1 MVTAIVGAGTPEA
14 AWQSWPAL
22 HALPALE
29 LAGCTRA
36 LLVAPHPD
44 DEVLGGGGLLRLLH
58 KHGVRTEIVAVTDG
72 GASHPDSPTVRPDE
86 LTVLRR
92 AESRRALARLG
103 LGAVPV
109 HRLGCADGAVAESVV
124 AARVT
129 ALLGE
134 ATGSTWCLATWRGD
148 GHPDHEAV
156 GRAAASACAQTG
168 ARLLE
173 YPIWTWHWAAPAD
186 SRVPWDRARAVPL
199 DAATRAAK
207 VAAVDC
213 FDSQVRPLSPHP
225 ADAAVLDEP
234 TLQRL
239 TRGFEVVF
247 A

>member
-14 AWQSWPAL
+14 AWQAWPAL
-22 HALPALE
+22 HTFPALE

-44 DEVLGGGGLLRLLH
+44 DEVLGSGGLLRRLDR
-58 KHGVRTEIVAVTDG
+58 HGVRTEIVAVTDG
-72 GASHPDSPTVRPDE
+72 GASHPDSPTVRADE
-86 LTVLRR
+86 LAILRR
-92 AESRRALARLG
+92 AESRQALARLG

-124 AARVT
+124 TARLT

-134 ATGSTWCLATWRGD
+134 ATASTWCLATWRGD

-156 GRAAASACAQTG
+156 GRAAAAACAQTG

-186 SRVPWDRARAVPL
+186 PRVPWDRARAVPL

-207 VAAVDC
+207 GAAVDC
-213 FDSQVRPLSPHP
+213 FHSQVRPLSAHP
-225 ADAAVLDEP
+225 ADGVVLDGA
-234 TLQRL
+234 TLRRL
-239 TRGFEVVF
+239 TRPFEVVF
-247 A
+247 G